1 MTLCMHLRT
10 QVYRSFHSKLD
21 GLAEYSRF
29 SFDVTI
35 ISKYRRPT
43 YLCLSMG
50 EIFVG
55 NSKPYLYVSSLSLAF
70 FADSTWIYRR
80 KTKKK
85 KKSEIKNQD
94 SIAASLVTHVKLRD
108 LKKISV
114 VGNDCGW

>member
-1 MTLCMHLRT
+1 MQMTLCMHLRT
-10 QVYRSFHSKLD
+10 QVYPSFHLD

-43 YLCLSMG
+43 YLCLSVG

-85 KKSEIKNQD
+85 KKSEIKKQD
-94 SIAASLVTHVKLRD
+94 SIAASLETHVKLETLRRF
-108 LKKISV
+108 LLLV
-114 VGNDCGW
+114 MTGW